1 MDVGGRFAL
10 TAGTCGFANE
20 IDVAGRRKANH
31 VRRFSC
37 LRWIISCPHAEVSR
51 EWWSCAEAG
60 ARVLCANVQLLSD
73 KRRLGLVIAML
84 ESTVFLHE
92 VHCVRC
98 WVWRESHP
106 LCHAGFSAL
115 AWTFFCEGDEQ
126 DHCSS
131 CPECRQTSSK
141 FPTALHEDTHVT
153 RASHPQVSLIKN
165 PKQINRFTVSNQQ
178 QCNHLE
184 NLQCRDY

>member
-1 MDVGGRFAL
+1 MHSPTAASTFDCLYRQMPRVGCRGKAFTLFFATVQFL
-10 TAGTCGFANE
+10 
-20 IDVAGRRKANH
+20 
-31 VRRFSC
+31 C
-37 LRWIISCPHAEVSR
+37 LS
-51 EWWSCAEAG
+51 
-60 ARVLCANVQLLSD
+60 NVGLAALLM
-73 KRRLGLVIAML
+73 AML
-84 ESTVFLHE
+84 EKTVFLHE

-115 AWTFFCEGDEQ
+115 AWNFFCEGDEQ

-131 CPECRQTSSK
+131 CPQCRQTSSK
-141 FPTALHEDTHVT
+141 FPTALHEDTNVT

-165 PKQINRFTVSNQQ
+165 PKQVNRFTVSNQQ

-184 NLQCRDY
+184 NLQCRDYGKPLLPR